1 MSNKLIKFS
10 ARWCK
15 QCVSYQSTWNAVT
28 KGLKGWDVEEVAVDQ
43 EDGMDLA
50 ITYGVKALPT
60 TIVIKD
66 DDITILRGVQT
77 KGELQIAM
85 ASVG

>member
-15 QCVSYQSTWNAVT
+15 QCVTYQPIWEQAT
-28 KGLKGWDVEEVAVDQ
+28 KELKGWEVEEVAVDQ

-66 DDITILRGVQT
+66 DDITILRGVQS
-77 KGELQIAM
+77 KGDLQIAM
-85 ASVG
+85 ASVA

>member
-1 MSNKLIKFS
+1 
-10 ARWCK
+10 
-15 QCVSYQSTWNAVT
+15 VSYQSTWNAVT
-28 KGLKGWDVEEVAVDQ
+28 KELKGWEVEEVAVDQ

-50 ITYGVKALPT
+50 ITYGVKSLPT

-66 DDITILRGVQT
+66 EDITILRGVQT
-77 KGELQIAM
+77 KGELQVAM

>member
-15 QCVSYQSTWNAVT
+15 QCVTYQPIWEQTT
-28 KGLKGWDVEEVAVDQ
+28 KELKGWEVEEVAVDQ

-66 DDITILRGVQT
+66 DDITILRGVQS
-77 KGELQIAM
+77 KGDLQIAM
-85 ASVG
+85 ASVA

>member
-28 KGLKGWDVEEVAVDQ
+28 KELKGWDVEEVAVDQ

-77 KGELQIAM
+77 KGELQVAM

>member
-1 MSNKLIKFS
+1 
-10 ARWCK
+10 
-15 QCVSYQSTWNAVT
+15 VTYQSVWDQVT
-28 KGLKGWDVEEVAVDQ
+28 KGLKGWDIEEVAVDQ

-66 DDITILRGVQT
+66 DDITILRGVQS
-77 KGELQIAM
+77 KGELHVAM
-85 ASVG
+85 ASIG